1 MVSGERSW
9 QRRDGGTVGGW
20 GGLMQ
25 LPYEGHF
32 SIEPVTEGP
41 ERMFRSA
48 TLQSED
54 MNWLRESHQGLAIPK
69 LLEGTE

>member
-1 MVSGERSW
+1 
-9 QRRDGGTVGGW
+9 
-20 GGLMQ
+20 MQ

-41 ERMFRSA
+41 ERVFRSA